1 MAAVTAARQV
11 SIPCAV
17 LIGGT
22 LLSEAAM
29 ARRLLFSLVIACGI
43 VIIVFS
49 D

>member
-22 LLSEAAM
+22 LLSEVAM
-29 ARRLLFSLVIACGI
+29 PQRLLFSFVIACGI
-43 VIIVFS
+43 VSIVIS